1 MSVTWNQST
10 HVNWQRLL
18 DAAYGGA
25 AHWETVV
32 DRQARRRAAED
43 LCSNVSEEVTSESTN
58 VVVLIF
64 QQQSVLTN
72 WWAQAEA

>member
-1 MSVTWNQST
+1 MSATWNQST

-32 DRQARRRAAED
+32 DRAAAD
-43 LCSNVSEEVTSESTN
+43 LCTSALEEVMSKSTN

-64 QQQSVLTN
+64 QQQS
-72 WWAQAEA
+72 